1 MCPIRALLCGLLV
14 LVLGACQSFPTAGAG
29 TSAPARLDRIIES
42 GQLRVGLSGNQPPLN
57 MKNRAGEII
66 GLEEMEKE
74 VAEGTTAGRIF
85 EELVDEYPKLSSY
98 GKVIQ
103 IAINQEFAD
112 RQREVVSEDEVAF
125 LPPVSGG

>member
-1 MCPIRALLCGLLV
+1 MKIRLRFFAAL
-14 LVLGACQSFPTAGAG
+14 
-29 TSAPARLDRIIES
+29 R
-42 GQLRVGLSGNQPPLN
+42 
-57 MKNRAGEII
+57 EII

-112 RQREVVSEDEVAF
+112 RQRVVVSEDEVAF